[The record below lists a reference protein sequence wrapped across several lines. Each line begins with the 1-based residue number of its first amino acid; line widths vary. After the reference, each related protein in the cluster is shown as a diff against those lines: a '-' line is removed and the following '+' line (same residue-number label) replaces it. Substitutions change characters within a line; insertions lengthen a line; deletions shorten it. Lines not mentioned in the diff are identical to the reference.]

1 MLAELE
7 FSRRIIPPTPIDRE
21 TDSSLEEF
29 QDTPFKFA
37 LQKDG
42 ELTQI
47 SLSALSGVVDSDLSD
62 LLPSA
67 GRRLFAVIRGKLGVA
82 LARNKAICQLVAS
95 GSVDAG
101 IVGLDQVYES
111 GLKDQLVVAQD
122 LRHAGEWDIVLATPE
137 TEKYED
143 IQDILVIA
151 TQYPVI
157 AEAFFASIGH
167 NPTII
172 RSQGSTEVMP
182 LLMFRNQRID
192 GIVDLKVSG
201 STLAANGMRAWN
213 PPITRVFPVLI
224 TNKDVLAD
232 SNKIKYLERF
242 LQG

>member
-7 FSRRIIPPTPIDRE
+7 FSRRIIPPTPMDRE
-21 TDSSLEEF
+21 TDSSFEEF
-29 QDTPFKFA
+29 QNTPFKFA

-47 SLSALSGVVDSDLSD
+47 SLSALSGVVDSNLSD
-62 LLPSA
+62 LLPSV
-67 GRRLFAVIRGKLGVA
+67 GRRLFAVRGEMGVA
-82 LARNKAICQLVAS
+82 LARNKAICQLVAN

-137 TEKYED
+137 TEKYDD
-143 IQDILVIA
+143 IQNILVIA

-167 NPTII
+167 SPTII
-172 RSQGSTEVMP
+172 KSQGSTEVMP
-182 LLMFRNQRID
+182 LLMFGNQRID

-201 STLAANGMRAWN
+201 NTLAANGMRAWD
-213 PPITRVFPVLI
+213 PPITKVFPVLI
-224 TNKDVLAD
+224 TNKNVLAD

-242 LQG
+242 IQG

>member
-1 MLAELE
+1 MLVELE
-7 FSRRIIPPTPIDRE
+7 FSRSIIPPTPINRE
-21 TDSSLEEF
+21 TDSSFEEF
-29 QDTPFKFA
+29 QNTPFKFA

-62 LLPSA
+62 LLPSV
-67 GRRLFAVIRGKLGVA
+67 GRRLFAVRGELGVA
-82 LARNKAICQLVAS
+82 LARNKAICQLVAN

-111 GLKDQLVVAQD
+111 GLKDKLVVAQD

-137 TEKYED
+137 TEIYEN
-143 IQDILVIA
+143 IQNILVIA

-167 NPTII
+167 SPTII
-172 RSQGSTEVMP
+172 KSQGSTEVMP
-182 LLMFRNQRID
+182 LLMFGNQRID

-201 STLAANGMRAWN
+201 NTLAANGMRAWE

-232 SNKIKYLERF
+232 SNKIKYLEKF
-242 LQG
+242 IQG